1 MRHRRKRDI
10 VIELTSL
17 LDVIMILIFMV
28 MNENSKLVS
37 EVQNRLETARQE
49 NVEQADKINT
59 LSTELDRTRELLDE
73 EDPDGVRDRLR
84 IAEDQLGAYQALDD
98 EIILLNVTLR
108 NNSNNSIRYLTYSR
122 VSEPENEKKSLIR
135 SVEDRNRAD
144 RNLRMF
150 LAECVQR
157 ANEGTTDGNQPVVRT
172 IFFYD
177 PDRVYAKDVEM
188 VDAVLRDLENDCE
201 NFGYRIK
208 SLTDE

>member
-37 EVQNRLETARQE
+37 EAQNRLETARQE

-135 SVEDRNRAD
+135 SVEDRNRTD

-157 ANEGTTDGNQPVVRT
+157 ANEGTVDGNQSVVRA

-188 VDAVLRDLENDCE
+188 VDAVLKDLENDCE

-208 SLTDE
+208 SLSDE

>member
-37 EVQNRLETARQE
+37 EAQNRLETARQE

-84 IAEDQLGAYQALDD
+84 IAEAQLGAYQALDD

-135 SVEDRNRAD
+135 SVEDRNRTD

-157 ANEGTTDGNQPVVRT
+157 ANEGTVDGNQSVVRA

-188 VDAVLRDLENDCE
+188 VDAVLKDLENDCE

-208 SLTDE
+208 SLSDE

>member
-1 MRHRRKRDI
+1 MPRRRKRDI

-37 EVQNRLETARQE
+37 EAQNRLETARQE
-49 NVEQADKINT
+49 NVEQADKISA
-59 LSTELDRTRELLDE
+59 LSTEVDEMRKLLDE
-73 EDPDGVRDRLR
+73 EDPDGVRNRLR

-135 SVEDRNRAD
+135 SVEDRNRTD

-150 LAECVQR
+150 LAECVQC
-157 ANEGTTDGNQPVVRT
+157 ANEGTADGNQPVVRA

-188 VDAVLRDLENDCE
+188 VDAVLKDLENNCE

-208 SLTDE
+208 ALSDE